1 MGHLSPRGRLV
12 RVRARQRAA
21 ALAMA
26 VWLLVGCVSE
36 DSRDQGSAPRT
47 STGSLAPT
55 HTAQAPTSSPAPS
68 PGSSDGADGQPGGG
82 PDAESD
88 SRRGTEADG
97 EPGPEPD
104 AGRLL
109 EVPDTTNAATLA
121 RQLTSATATLRDQQA
136 TVADVQRAGEFQQLA
151 VRALLAAPVPFRRSV
166 LARLDSDAESITEG
180 AVRAGAALR
189 STTSPQTRLPRWRIV
204 RPPRMGELLAHYR
217 AAQRRSGV
225 HWTYLAAIHLVETR
239 MGRIRGVSSAGA
251 RGPMQFIPSTW
262 ALYGAGGDIND
273 PGDAIMAAARLLVAN
288 GAPAD
293 MAEALFHYNPATWY
307 VRAVSE
313 YAQAMQRTPYAY
325 RGFWH
330 WRVLYRHAAG
340 TYVLSVG
347 YPEVRP
353 VLLADRP
360 DTRRPL
366 LSSVR

>member
-1 MGHLSPRGRLV
+1 
-12 RVRARQRAA
+12 
-21 ALAMA
+21 
-26 VWLLVGCVSE
+26 
-36 DSRDQGSAPRT
+36 
-47 STGSLAPT
+47 
-55 HTAQAPTSSPAPS
+55 
-68 PGSSDGADGQPGGG
+68 
-82 PDAESD
+82 
-88 SRRGTEADG
+88 
-97 EPGPEPD
+97 
-104 AGRLL
+104 
-109 EVPDTTNAATLA
+109 
-121 RQLTSATATLRDQQA
+121 
-136 TVADVQRAGEFQQLA
+136 
-151 VRALLAAPVPFRRSV
+151 
-166 LARLDSDAESITEG
+166 
-180 AVRAGAALR
+180 
-189 STTSPQTRLPRWRIV
+189 
-204 RPPRMGELLAHYR
+204 
-217 AAQRRSGV
+217 
-225 HWTYLAAIHLVETR
+225 

-313 YAQAMQRTPYAY
+313 YAQIMQRTPYAY

-340 TYVLSVG
+340 TYVLPVG